1 MLMMRFQCPEC
12 GMGDYEVG
20 HLVAEPVEYLRR
32 LPGRAWPPDPPGV
45 LAGAASS
52 PLARLARRRLSGRLS
67 CVLELDTADRRQRHA
82 GELHDCAA
90 WLAHAT

>member
-1 MLMMRFQCPEC
+1 MPMMRFQCPEC

-52 PLARLARRRLSGRLS
+52 PLARLARRRLSGRSAL
-67 CVLELDTADRRQRHA
+67 RRRRFGPFLLRLPRHI
-82 GELHDCAA
+82 
-90 WLAHAT
+90 LARRLP